1 MASYVGSFIGRYH
14 LESITVSRCGAGI
27 SPASSERFAP
37 GQLLALLAVG
47 LSQTDERFS
56 NLTHILRNEFG
67 IEGAESVGGPI
78 LSGEHGMDARNAR
91 RRSDID
97 ATDAGMGMRRV
108 EEDSID
114 LASEVTSRTLPPATP
129 R

>member
-78 LSGEHGMDARNAR
+78 LSGEHGMDARNAAAAVISMPR
-91 RRSDID
+91 
-97 ATDAGMGMRRV
+97 MR
-108 EEDSID
+108 
-114 LASEVTSRTLPPATP
+114 AWACGK
-129 R
+129 